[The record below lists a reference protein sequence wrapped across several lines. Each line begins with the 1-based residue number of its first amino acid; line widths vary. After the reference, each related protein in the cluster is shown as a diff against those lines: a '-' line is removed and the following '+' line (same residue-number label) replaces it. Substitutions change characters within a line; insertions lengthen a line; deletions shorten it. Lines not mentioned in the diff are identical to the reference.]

1 MNFLG
6 SGGLALA
13 VVAALWILVFVPSW
27 FSRAEEREHRVSK
40 RAKSATPK
48 LKRSSIRVSSQQ
60 NFDQIVAGFAAA
72 VEAKAEIEDRTW
84 QRTEL
89 PAPIV
94 RLGELEVAELAE
106 VVQIEPARQSA
117 EIRKLDQKE
126 LDEILRRRRANG

>member
-1 MNFLG
+1 MNFPG

-27 FSRAEEREHRVSK
+27 FSRAQEREHGVSK
-40 RAKSATPK
+40 RAKSSSPK
-48 LKRSSIRVSSQQ
+48 IKRSNIRVSSQHD
-60 NFDQIVAGFAAA
+60 FDRIVSGFVAPLET
-72 VEAKAEIEDRTW
+72 EASVEDRSW

-94 RLGELEVAELAE
+94 RLGELEVAKLAE

-117 EIRKLDQKE
+117 EVKKLDQKE